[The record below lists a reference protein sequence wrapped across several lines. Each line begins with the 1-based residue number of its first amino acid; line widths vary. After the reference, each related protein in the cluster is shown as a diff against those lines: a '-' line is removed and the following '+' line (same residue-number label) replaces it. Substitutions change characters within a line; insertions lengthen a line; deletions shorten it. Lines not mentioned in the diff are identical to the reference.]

1 MALKGRY
8 YEDLV
13 RNQGFERAT
22 QSVLRELIEQH
33 NVLEQNLIETSQA
46 ISKMTDILESI
57 VQMGSQLKDAHSDIL
72 KRMGDE
78 TNEDNPIV
86 EH

>member
-8 YEDLV
+8 YEELI

-33 NVLEQNLIETSQA
+33 NVLEKNLVEMAQG
-46 ISKMTDILESI
+46 ISKMTDILSS
-57 VQMGSQLKDAHSDIL
+57 VVDMGSQLKNAHTDIL
-72 KRMGDE
+72 KRMGNE
-78 TNEDNPIV
+78 TDEDNPIV